1 MIPLYPYSFS
11 VASDRDEVRQWRES
25 YRENIR
31 CQQFLDKRI
40 SELFDGWSLHGEVID
55 EACAEFGIDRVG
67 WIFANTIAGN
77 DFDGRYRQDNK
88 IWAKTAYSIPD
99 EDTNV
104 NFELRSHPEIVNGL
118 ASQFRD
124 YLLEQDYLPTG
135 QRQRRKPREILQLR
149 FYTKAWR
156 CPSAELQVRF
166 SWRCGRKSGRCLHA
180 VQYTRASRNL
190 PGTFTL
196 GFGCD

>member
-67 WIFANTIAGN
+67 ICEY
-77 DFDGRYRQDNK
+77 DC
-88 IWAKTAYSIPD
+88 
-99 EDTNV
+99 
-104 NFELRSHPEIVNGL
+104 
-118 ASQFRD
+118 
-124 YLLEQDYLPTG
+124 
-135 QRQRRKPREILQLR
+135 RERL
-149 FYTKAWR
+149 
-156 CPSAELQVRF
+156 
-166 SWRCGRKSGRCLHA
+166 
-180 VQYTRASRNL
+180 
-190 PGTFTL
+190 
-196 GFGCD
+196 

>member
-11 VASDRDEVRQWRES
+11 VASDRDEVEQWRES

-40 SELFDGWSLHGEVID
+40 WV
-55 EACAEFGIDRVG
+55 
-67 WIFANTIAGN
+67 FANTIAGN

-124 YLLEQDYLPTG
+124 YLLEQDYSEEGGMT
-135 QRQRRKPREILQLR
+135 LQ
-149 FYTKAWR
+149 
-156 CPSAELQVRF
+156 
-166 SWRCGRKSGRCLHA
+166 
-180 VQYTRASRNL
+180 
-190 PGTFTL
+190 
-196 GFGCD
+196 

>member
-67 WIFANTIAGN
+67 WVFANTIAES

-99 EDTNV
+99 EDTDV

-124 YLLEQDYLPTG
+124 YLLEQDYSEEGGMT
-135 QRQRRKPREILQLR
+135 LQ
-149 FYTKAWR
+149 
-156 CPSAELQVRF
+156 
-166 SWRCGRKSGRCLHA
+166 
-180 VQYTRASRNL
+180 
-190 PGTFTL
+190 
-196 GFGCD
+196 

>member
-11 VASDRDEVRQWRES
+11 VASDRDEVEQWRES

-40 SELFDGWSLHGEVID
+40 SELFDGWSLQGEVID

-104 NFELRSHPEIVNGL
+104 NFELRSHPEIVNWL

-124 YLLEQDYLPTG
+124 YLLEQDYSEEGGMT
-135 QRQRRKPREILQLR
+135 LQ
-149 FYTKAWR
+149 
-156 CPSAELQVRF
+156 
-166 SWRCGRKSGRCLHA
+166 
-180 VQYTRASRNL
+180 
-190 PGTFTL
+190 
-196 GFGCD
+196 

>member
-67 WIFANTIAGN
+67 WVFANTITGN
-77 DFDGRYRQDNK
+77 SFDVRYRQDNK

-124 YLLEQDYLPTG
+124 YLLEQDYSEEGGMT
-135 QRQRRKPREILQLR
+135 LQ
-149 FYTKAWR
+149 
-156 CPSAELQVRF
+156 
-166 SWRCGRKSGRCLHA
+166 
-180 VQYTRASRNL
+180 
-190 PGTFTL
+190 
-196 GFGCD
+196 

>member
-67 WIFANTIAGN
+67 WVFANTIAGN

-124 YLLEQDYLPTG
+124 YLLEQDYSEEGGIAIAIRDKNLFTKQWQCGLPVST
-135 QRQRRKPREILQLR
+135 QSPSVIAKEAFSLFTRSYVRVSLKR
-149 FYTKAWR
+149 F
-156 CPSAELQVRF
+156 
-166 SWRCGRKSGRCLHA
+166 
-180 VQYTRASRNL
+180 
-190 PGTFTL
+190 
-196 GFGCD
+196 

>member
-11 VASDRDEVRQWRES
+11 VASDRDEVEQWRES

-67 WIFANTIAGN
+67 WVFANTIAGS

-124 YLLEQDYLPTG
+124 YLLEQDYSEEGGMT
-135 QRQRRKPREILQLR
+135 LQ
-149 FYTKAWR
+149 
-156 CPSAELQVRF
+156 
-166 SWRCGRKSGRCLHA
+166 
-180 VQYTRASRNL
+180 
-190 PGTFTL
+190 
-196 GFGCD
+196 